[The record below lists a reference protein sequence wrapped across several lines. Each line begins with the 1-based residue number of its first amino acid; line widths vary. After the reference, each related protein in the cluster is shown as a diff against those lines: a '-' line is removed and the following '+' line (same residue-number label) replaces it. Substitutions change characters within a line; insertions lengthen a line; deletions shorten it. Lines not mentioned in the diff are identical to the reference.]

1 MGQGSI
7 LIATLGGQP
16 QVVTFAL
23 DALLEQGEDIR
34 EVYVIH
40 LSPANPRIR
49 HSLHKLSSEF
59 SDDTYR
65 GRKMRFRPIPVRLG
79 PEVVPD
85 IRSEVEANAA
95 WQTVYNL
102 ITELKKQR
110 RTLHICVAGGR
121 RLLALLALSAA
132 MLHFGHQDKLWHLY
146 TPDELRERANEGAI
160 MHVKSED
167 GVHLI
172 PVPMVPWGAYFP
184 ALRMLAQAT
193 PEQLLAMQRHWVDEA
208 ELQRCREVYRKLS
221 SRARKVLKLLAQG
234 YTPQEVAE
242 KLCISIKTV
251 DTYKSQIYAECRIAW
266 GMVESA
272 YLNYYFLR
280 EKFAPLVNMG
290 ELDF

>member
-1 MGQGSI
+1 MRQGSI

-23 DALLEQGEDIR
+23 DALLAQGEDIR

-40 LSPANPRIR
+40 LSPSNPRIR
-49 HSLHKLSSEF
+49 RSLQKLALEF
-59 SDDTYR
+59 PDDTYK
-65 GRKMRFRPIPVRLG
+65 GRKIRFRRVPVRLASE
-79 PEVVPD
+79 EVAD
-85 IRSEVEANAA
+85 IRSGLEAAAA

-102 ITELKKQR
+102 IAQFKKQGYI
-110 RTLHICVAGGR
+110 LHVCVAGGR

-146 TPDELRERANEGAI
+146 TPDELREQASEGAI
-160 MHVKSED
+160 MHVNPDD
-167 GVHLI
+167 GVRLI

-193 PEQLLAMQRHWVDEA
+193 PEHLLAMQRHWVDEA
-208 ELQRCREVYRKLS
+208 ELRRCREVCRRLNQ
-221 SRARKVLKLLAQG
+221 RAREILKLLAQG

-266 GMVESA
+266 GMPEGT
-272 YLNYYFLR
+272 YINYHFLR
-280 EKFAPLVNMG
+280 EKFAPLLALG
-290 ELDF
+290 EL

>member
-1 MGQGSI
+1 MRQGSI

-49 HSLHKLSSEF
+49 CSLQKLASEF
-59 SDDTYR
+59 PNDTYR
-65 GRKMRFRPIPVRLG
+65 GRRMRFRRIPVRLG
-79 PEVVPD
+79 TEEVLD
-85 IRSEVEANAA
+85 IRSGVEAGAA
-95 WQTVYNL
+95 WQTVYEL
-102 ITELKKQR
+102 IAGLKKQGH
-110 RTLHICVAGGR
+110 TLHVCVAGGR

-132 MLHFGHQDKLWHLY
+132 MLHFGHQDKLWHIY
-146 TPDELRERANEGAI
+146 TPDELRERASEGAI
-160 MHVKSED
+160 MHVNPED
-167 GVHLI
+167 GVRLI

-193 PEQLLAMQRHWVDEA
+193 PEQLLAMQRRWVDET
-208 ELQRCREVYRKLS
+208 ELRRCREVCRRLTE
-221 SRARKVLKLLAQG
+221 RARQVLKLLAQG

-251 DTYKSQIYAECRIAW
+251 DTYKGQIYAECRIAW
-266 GMVESA
+266 GMPENAHISYHFVH
-272 YLNYYFLR
+272 
-280 EKFAPLVNMG
+280 EKFAPLLALG
-290 ELDF
+290 EL